1 MILNAGNGKFIGG
14 LLFMASLM
22 YGFLIYIILS
32 GFYSNRPVLTTG
44 PVNTSIDRFFANPV
58 CITQKEA
65 EVIKF

>member
-1 MILNAGNGKFIGG
+1 
-14 LLFMASLM
+14 MASLM